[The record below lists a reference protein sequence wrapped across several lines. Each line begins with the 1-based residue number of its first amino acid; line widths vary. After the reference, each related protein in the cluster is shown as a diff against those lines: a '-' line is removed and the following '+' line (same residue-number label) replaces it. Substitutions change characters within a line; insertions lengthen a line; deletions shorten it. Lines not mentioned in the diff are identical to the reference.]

1 MFFQIWQK
9 YDPQGSEFISFSQL
23 SDFVNDLE
31 KPLRIP
37 KPNDLKLI
45 SLKITL
51 CENNLIHCSDILGSL
66 GFFLFNNIFFQKYKF
81 RSNLLKML

>member
-45 SLKITL
+45 SLNITL
-51 CENNLIHCSDILGSL
+51 CENNMIHCSDILGEKY
-66 GFFLFNNIFFQKYKF
+66 IFFIKF
-81 RSNLLKML
+81 KICISMF